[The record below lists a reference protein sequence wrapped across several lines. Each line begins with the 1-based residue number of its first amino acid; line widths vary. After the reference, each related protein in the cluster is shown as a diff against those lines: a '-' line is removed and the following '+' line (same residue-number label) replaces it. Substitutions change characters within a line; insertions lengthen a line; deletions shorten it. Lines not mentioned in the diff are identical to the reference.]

1 VTDDLG
7 RDGSKH
13 AHKIRFG
20 KGGKG
25 TTAEQNVALALSQF
39 DTVRRA
45 AFKNVGIEFN
55 NVRSQYLYEYAGFA
69 AKPDGFQTPPASKKR
84 KVTQT
89 VEAPIITSIVLSS
102 PIPMSSL
109 SAIEE

>member
-1 VTDDLG
+1 VTDDFA
-7 RDGSKH
+7 RDGSKQ

-25 TTAEQNVALALSQF
+25 TTAEQNLALALSQL
-39 DTVRRA
+39 DQVRRV

-55 NVRSQYLYEYAGFA
+55 NVRSEYLYEYAGFA
-69 AKPDGFQTPPASKKR
+69 AEPDGFQTPPASKKR

-89 VEAPIITSIVLSS
+89 IQRVIFTY
-102 PIPMSSL
+102 
-109 SAIEE
+109 

>member
-1 VTDDLG
+1 VTDDVG

-25 TTAEQNVALALSQF
+25 LTGEQNIALALSQL
-39 DTVRRA
+39 DPVRRA

-55 NVRSQYLYEYAGFA
+55 DVRSEYLYEYAAFA
-69 AKPDGFQTPPASKKR
+69 AEPDGFQTPPASKKR
-84 KVTQT
+84 KVTQ
-89 VEAPIITSIVLSS
+89 IIHLHTQTTLILTY
-102 PIPMSSL
+102 
-109 SAIEE
+109 